1 MKCEKPNCNTLGDYD
16 RLFGQVS
23 GVVCV
28 ECRLALDRDPEIRKS
43 LYEARDADVLL
54 RVCEQRTSDLDLQ
67 NTLKE
72 RNASAERLRDAVLAW
87 LKTPRTDKQAIKP
100 WVAPYTVTR
109 NDKQIIADALLV
121 IQKHQCAYRREGHP
135 PPKTCDC
142 KYGVTEESIAKPSVE
157 NRGCP
162 ELRMAAAVIEA
173 MTPNEYEAI
182 VTRLRDSK
190 SKT

>member
-1 MKCEKPNCNTLGDYD
+1 VKCEKPNCSNLGDYD
-16 RLFGQVS
+16 RLFGQIS

-28 ECRLALDRDPEIRKS
+28 ECRLALDRDPEIRK
-43 LYEARDADVLL
+43 LLCEARDADVML
-54 RVCEQRTSDLDLQ
+54 RACEQGALHLDLQ
-67 NTLKE
+67 DTLKE
-72 RNASAERLRDAVLAW
+72 RNTAADRFREAALAW
-87 LKTPRTDKQAIKP
+87 LKMPRADKQAIKP
-100 WVAPYTVTR
+100 WVAPYTTTR

-121 IQKHQCAYRREGHP
+121 VQKHQCVYRREGHP